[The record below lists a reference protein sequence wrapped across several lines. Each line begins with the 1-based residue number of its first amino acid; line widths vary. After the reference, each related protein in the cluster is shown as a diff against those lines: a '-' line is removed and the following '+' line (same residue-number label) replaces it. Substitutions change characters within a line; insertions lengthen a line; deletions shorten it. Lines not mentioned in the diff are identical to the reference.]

1 MQPRDPANDIGA
13 KEDLAAYTL
22 RKASRRLKS
31 ATKYYKDACNDTLD
45 GDFDD
50 SANRSYYAAFF
61 AISAL
66 HVMDGKSFRRHG
78 QAIGEFNKA
87 YLKERIFDRAY
98 GEALTN
104 MMVYR
109 HTGDYNAKVDVTQGQ
124 ARESLEMAHKI
135 VGDICEY
142 FQRNYPEVWSIYQKI
157 YPAT

>member
-1 MQPRDPANDIGA
+1 MQRDPANDIGA

-31 ATKYYKDACNDTLD
+31 AAKYYDDACKDKVD

-66 HVMDGKSFRRHG
+66 HVMDGKSFSRHG
-78 QAIGEFNKA
+78 QAIGEFNKV
-87 YLKERIFDRAY
+87 YLKEKIFDRAY

-109 HTGDYNAKVDVTQGQ
+109 HTGDYNAKVDVTR
-124 ARESLEMAHKI
+124 AIMA
-135 VGDICEY
+135 
-142 FQRNYPEVWSIYQKI
+142 P
-157 YPAT
+157 